1 MWFDQTLSSKEA
13 IENAQMYQLGMKL
26 ARLSKEGKEDFHS
39 KAKTVW
45 NFLTKA
51 TGILD
56 PKTFQVILHK
66 TAKNSLFFC
75 PHKATSSFAIFHSS
89 YFSWFRRF
97 SSIRKK
103 RTFFFLQKH
112 ALLGVRRHFYG
123 HLQSEHQQH
132 VHVYG
137 WHLDWRI
144 GRRVQFAAT
153 SEK

>member
-66 TAKNSLFFC
+66 TAKNSLFFVLTK
-75 PHKATSSFAIFHSS
+75 PH
-89 YFSWFRRF
+89 
-97 SSIRKK
+97 
-103 RTFFFLQKH
+103 L
-112 ALLGVRRHFYG
+112 
-123 HLQSEHQQH
+123 HLQFSI
-132 VHVYG
+132 
-137 WHLDWRI
+137 HLIFLGLEDFRQYVRKEPLFTKTCSFRCTTAFLWTL
-144 GRRVQFAAT
+144 A
-153 SEK
+153 K

>member
-89 YFSWFRRF
+89 YFSWFRGF
-97 SSIRKK
+97 SSILRKK
-103 RTFFFLQKH
+103 SAFF
-112 ALLGVRRHFYG
+112 
-123 HLQSEHQQH
+123 
-132 VHVYG
+132 
-137 WHLDWRI
+137 
-144 GRRVQFAAT
+144 
-153 SEK
+153 